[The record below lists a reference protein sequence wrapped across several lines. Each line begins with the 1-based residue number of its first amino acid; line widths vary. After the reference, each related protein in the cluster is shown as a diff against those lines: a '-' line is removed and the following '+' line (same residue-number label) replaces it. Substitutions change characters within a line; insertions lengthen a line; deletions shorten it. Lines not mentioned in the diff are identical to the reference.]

1 MLNRIFDFIEAHY
14 GVFFWLA
21 WAYLIA
27 VGFCGEAAG
36 LPKPL
41 LGALLLPVNL
51 VSWPVALACRRD
63 IARGKAVPTYRW
75 KLKRGAFALLLTS
88 VILPLYYLWDIL
100 IL

>member
-1 MLNRIFDFIEAHY
+1 MLNRFFDFVEAHY

-21 WAYLIA
+21 WAYLFA
-27 VGFCGEAAG
+27 VGFCGEAAE

-63 IARGKAVPTYRW
+63 IAHGKAVPTYRW
-75 KLKRGAFALLLTS
+75 KLKRGAFALQAAS
-88 VILPLYYLWDIL
+88 VVLPLYYLWDIL
-100 IL
+100 MQ